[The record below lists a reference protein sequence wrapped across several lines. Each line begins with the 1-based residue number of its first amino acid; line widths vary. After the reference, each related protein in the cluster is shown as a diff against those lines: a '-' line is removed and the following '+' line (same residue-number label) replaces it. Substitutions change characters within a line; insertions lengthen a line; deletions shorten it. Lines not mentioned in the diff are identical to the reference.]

1 MLSNP
6 GRRGDGPQVLEA
18 PANLPQS
25 RTLGQTS
32 CMKLALLFLL
42 VAAVA
47 VAATAVVRRRSAARR
62 RAVGRLLDAAD
73 RLETRLR
80 TARDELEAV
89 TGQEGA
95 TRDALQEMLRQRLW
109 LQQHGA
115 AASVAQIDE
124 VRRSMEQAGTR
135 LEGQLSRIR
144 DARAPLA

>member
-6 GRRGDGPQVLEA
+6 GRRGDGAQVLEA

-25 RTLGQTS
+25 RTLGQTPR
-32 CMKLALLFLL
+32 MKLALLFLL